1 MSLLDEHRL
10 RIVAKLTSA
19 RSELEDALVSASHTA
34 LYGPGLVS
42 ETTRA
47 RWASIITELDR
58 FARQLEDMG

>member
-1 MSLLDEHRL
+1 MSLLDEHKEK
-10 RIVAKLTSA
+10 IVAKLTNA
-19 RSELEDALVSASHTA
+19 RSELEDALVFATHTA

-58 FARQLEDMG
+58 FARELEEP